1 MQVTA
6 VLVAAVALAGS
17 APAPLPHGLLAFSG
31 NCETCPPTGDGAAL
45 FTLRPDGKT
54 LQIAI
59 SNASDPRWS
68 PNGQELVF
76 TRATHGGTSRTGF
89 SELWRSNANGSG
101 LRRLTSGHTD
111 SEADWSPNGKQLVFV
126 RTDPDAAPAARSS
139 LWTIRRDGSGE
150 RLLLRARMGGARDP
164 EWSRD
169 GRHVVFAAS
178 SSRIY
183 EVGSNGR
190 GLRLLRIRGWS
201 PRSSPDGR
209 LLAVVF
215 GVRRTLMVNVLE
227 RRTGYV
233 RTYLMGKTAV
243 ATAPLAWSADGRWL
257 AYGRGREVRD
267 QIGGVSTTYDLWA
280 LRLRDGRR
288 QVILRNMELDGLDWR
303 RQ

>member
-1 MQVTA
+1 
-6 VLVAAVALAGS
+6 VAAVALAGS
-17 APAPLPHGLLAFSG
+17 APAPLPPGLLAFSG
-31 NCETCPPTGDGAAL
+31 NCETCPPTGNGAAL

-68 PNGQELVF
+68 PKGRELVF

-126 RTDPDAAPAARSS
+126 RNDPVNRAGGNAI
-139 LWTIRRDGSGE
+139 WTIRRDGTGE
-150 RLLLRARMGGARDP
+150 RLLLRTHGARDP
-164 EWSRD
+164 EWSPD
-169 GRHVVFAAS
+169 GSRIVFAAS
-178 SSRIY
+178 ADRIY
-183 EVGSNGR
+183 EVSSNGR
-190 GLRLLRIRGWS
+190 GLRLLRIRGRS
-201 PRSSPDGR
+201 PRMSPDGR
-209 LLAVVF
+209 LLAAAF
-215 GVRRTLMVNVLE
+215 GTRAAATINVLE
-227 RRTGYV
+227 RKTGHV
-233 RTYLMGKTAV
+233 RVFVVGTVGTTA
-243 ATAPLAWSADGRWL
+243 LAWSPDGRWL
-257 AYGRGREVRD
+257 AYGRGRQVRD
-267 QIGGVSTTYDLWA
+267 QIGGISTTYDLWA

>member
-1 MQVTA
+1 VQVTA

-17 APAPLPHGLLAFSG
+17 APAPLPPGLLAFSG
-31 NCETCPPTGDGAAL
+31 NCETCPPTGNGAAL

-68 PNGQELVF
+68 PKGRELVF

-126 RTDPDAAPAARSS
+126 RNDPVNRAGGNAI
-139 LWTIRRDGSGE
+139 WTIRRDGTGE
-150 RLLLRARMGGARDP
+150 RLLLRTHGARDP
-164 EWSRD
+164 EWSPD
-169 GRHVVFAAS
+169 GSRIVFAAS
-178 SSRIY
+178 ADRIY
-183 EVGSNGR
+183 EVSSNGR
-190 GLRLLRIRGWS
+190 GLRLLRIRGRS
-201 PRSSPDGR
+201 PRMSPDGR
-209 LLAVVF
+209 LLAAAF
-215 GVRRTLMVNVLE
+215 GTRAAATINVLE
-227 RRTGYV
+227 RKTGHV
-233 RTYLMGKTAV
+233 RVFVVGTVGTTA
-243 ATAPLAWSADGRWL
+243 LAWSPDGRWL
-257 AYGRGREVRD
+257 AYGRGRQVRD
-267 QIGGVSTTYDLWA
+267 QIGGISTTYDLWA

>member
-1 MQVTA
+1 VQVTA

-17 APAPLPHGLLAFSG
+17 APAPLPPGLLAFSG
-31 NCETCPPTGDGAAL
+31 NCETCPPTGNGAAL

-68 PNGQELVF
+68 PKGRELVF

-126 RTDPDAAPAARSS
+126 RNDPVNRAGGNAI
-139 LWTIRRDGSGE
+139 WTIRRDGTGE
-150 RLLLRARMGGARDP
+150 RLLLRTHGARDP
-164 EWSRD
+164 EWSPD
-169 GRHVVFAAS
+169 GSRIVFAAS
-178 SSRIY
+178 ADRIY
-183 EVGSNGR
+183 EVSSNGR
-190 GLRLLRIRGWS
+190 GLRLLRIRGRS
-201 PRSSPDGR
+201 PRMSPDGR
-209 LLAVVF
+209 LLAAAF
-215 GVRRTLMVNVLE
+215 GTRSAATINVLE
-227 RRTGYV
+227 RKTGHV
-233 RTYLMGKTAV
+233 RVFVVGTVGTTA
-243 ATAPLAWSADGRWL
+243 LAWSPDGRWL
-257 AYGRGREVRD
+257 AYGRGRQVRD
-267 QIGGVSTTYDLWA
+267 QIGGISTTYDLWA

>member
-1 MQVTA
+1 VQVTA

-31 NCETCPPTGDGAAL
+31 NCEICPPTGDGAAL
-45 FTLRPDGKT
+45 FTLRPDGRT

-68 PNGQELVF
+68 PKGQELVF
-76 TRATHGGTSRTGF
+76 TRATHGGTSRIGF

-126 RTDPDAAPAARSS
+126 RNDPVNRAGGNAI
-139 LWTIRRDGSGE
+139 WTIRRDGTGD
-150 RLLLRARMGGARDP
+150 RLLLRTRGARDP
-164 EWSRD
+164 EWSSD
-169 GRHVVFAAS
+169 GKRIVFAATAD
-178 SSRIY
+178 RIY
-183 EVGSNGR
+183 EVNSNGR
-190 GLRLLRIRGWS
+190 GRRLLRIRGRS
-201 PRSSPDGR
+201 PRMSPDGR
-209 LLAVVF
+209 LLAAAF
-215 GVRRTLMVNVLE
+215 GTRSAATINVLE
-227 RRTGYV
+227 RKTGHV
-233 RTYLMGKTAV
+233 RVFVVGTVG
-243 ATAPLAWSADGRWL
+243 ATALAWSPDGRWL